1 MKKLKTSLMTKK
13 SWKANFIIAV
23 VTLNLLIGINLICYI
38 VNKEIPSLSFVLV
51 TLWVLWTFICLY
63 KCITFGKTYKWYRVI
78 NDTHN
83 SHGMVYTFVRFAWNG
98 DKETIIAKDTKT
110 GKLIKF
116 DVKDLVEATAEYV
129 TKRIEQAAL
138 FFAGVTSLVI
148 LGSNVINGGHWLG
161 TIAFAIISFVCFT
174 VYKLQKDEY

>member
-1 MKKLKTSLMTKK
+1 MK
-13 SWKANFIIAV
+13 N
-23 VTLNLLIGINLICYI
+23 
-38 VNKEIPSLSFVLV
+38 
-51 TLWVLWTFICLY
+51 Y
-63 KCITFGKTYKWYRVI
+63 KIYRVI

-83 SHGMVYTFVRFAWNG
+83 SHGMVNRFVRFAWNG

-138 FFAGVTSLVI
+138 FIAGVTSLVI

-174 VYKLQKDEY
+174 VYKIQKDEY